1 MTWKLFTSSSRKVL
15 FICPQHFNPSCGP
28 MQRTWRVDC
37 LAQCTIASISK
48 WNTSPVQ
55 TVRCR
60 RTVSFSLNVQL
71 RKMYLPLKHANMFQ
85 TPFFSSIQM
94 SSADF
99 FLKTVRFTT
108 SGSLAVLLAF
118 ALDRCQLPVELA
130 SSRAHQNLMVRRVGI
145 LADWMAKSHT
155 FTDASGGAAKRLGSL
170 LMECIVVGL
179 QKLFRVKRYVYIWWC
194 PMPEKLNRRTS

>member
-1 MTWKLFTSSSRKVL
+1 
-15 FICPQHFNPSCGP
+15 
-28 MQRTWRVDC
+28 
-37 LAQCTIASISK
+37 
-48 WNTSPVQ
+48 
-55 TVRCR
+55 
-60 RTVSFSLNVQL
+60 
-71 RKMYLPLKHANMFQ
+71 
-85 TPFFSSIQM
+85 M